1 MLSTLIESR
10 RTRSRNRGAAAVS
23 VVAHALVITLVAAVT
38 AHASDRTPEPRPNFR
53 DVVFVETPEQ
63 VPQVEDRPAPAHV
76 EAPSEP
82 KIPELPYTTVEVP
95 STIPTGIPPVNLAL
109 PPVDPNQFV
118 IASATSNTGRDAG
131 NPASRDGS
139 ATFSAWQVEKAV
151 VPLSGN
157 PKPEYPSMLQSGH
170 VEGEVLAQFVVDTTG
185 RVDMSTF
192 RALRA
197 TDELFVQSVRRS
209 LAQWKFVPAEAG
221 GVKVRQLVQM
231 PLTFKVRGS

>member
-10 RTRSRNRGAAAVS
+10 RTRSRNRGATAVS
-23 VVAHALVITLVAAVT
+23 IITHAFVITLVAAVT
-38 AHASDRTPEPRPNFR
+38 AHASDRTPEPRPKPR
-53 DVVFVETPEQ
+53 DVIFVETPKQ
-63 VPQVEDRPAPAHV
+63 VERTEDRPAPARV

-82 KIPELPYTTVEVP
+82 KVPELPYTTVDVP
-95 STIPTGIPPVNLAL
+95 RTIPTGIPPVNLSL

-118 IASATSNTGRDAG
+118 IASATSNAGRDAD
-131 NPASRDGS
+131 NVASRGGS
-139 ATFSAWQVEKAV
+139 GTFSAWEVEKAV

-170 VEGEVLAQFVVDTTG
+170 VDGEVLAQFVVDTTG

-192 RALRA
+192 RALQA
-197 TDELFVQSVRRS
+197 TDELFVQSVRRA
-209 LAQWKFVPAEAG
+209 LAKWKFLPAEAG

-231 PLTFKVRGS
+231 PLSFKVR

>member
-1 MLSTLIESR
+1 
-10 RTRSRNRGAAAVS
+10 
-23 VVAHALVITLVAAVT
+23 VAITLVAAVT
-38 AHASDRTPEPRPNFR
+38 AHASDRTPEPRPDTR
-53 DVVFVETPEQ
+53 DVVYVETPEQ
-63 VPQVEDRPAPAHV
+63 VPPTEDHPAPVHV

-95 STIPTGIPPVNLAL
+95 TTIPTGIPPVNLAL
-109 PPVDPNQFV
+109 PPVDPDQFA
-118 IASATSNTGRDAG
+118 ISLAPSNAGRDAG
-131 NPASRDGS
+131 NVASRGGS
-139 ATFSAWQVEKAV
+139 GTFSAWEVEKAV

-197 TDELFVQSVRRS
+197 TDELFVQSVRRA
-209 LAQWKFVPAEAG
+209 LAHWKFLPAEAG

-231 PLTFKVRGS
+231 PLSFKVRGE